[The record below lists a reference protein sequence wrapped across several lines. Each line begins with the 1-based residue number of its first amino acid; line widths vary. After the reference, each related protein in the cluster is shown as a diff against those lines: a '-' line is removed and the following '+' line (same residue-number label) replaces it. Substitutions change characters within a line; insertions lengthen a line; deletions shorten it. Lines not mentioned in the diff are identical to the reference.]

1 MRRRF
6 FFTTNP
12 GAGLSGSPLA
22 DAVASALQRAGAE
35 VVRAR
40 PPSIEAARAGVREA
54 VASRRYDAI
63 VACGGDGT
71 VRQVAAC
78 LVGTETPLG
87 IVPGGTA
94 NVLAHEMQLPST
106 PEAIGRTLTDGRE
119 AEVAC
124 ARVNGEP
131 FLLMAG
137 VGFDARVIGALNQR
151 FKSLVGKAAYAG
163 PVLGAIVR
171 PMDVLSVSVDGH
183 AHQASW
189 AVVTNARHYGGRFV
203 LTPRTGVQQRGLQAV
218 LFKARSRA
226 VLIGQLMALAAGN
239 LDARCTNQGDV
250 GMLPCTH
257 VTITSPH
264 PVPVQ
269 VDGDGFGLTPLQID
283 QGDAHLRLIVPA
295 APAGETPLTSR

>member
-12 GAGLSGSPLA
+12 DAGLSGSPLA
-22 DAVASALQRAGAE
+22 DAVARVLHRAGAE
-35 VVRAR
+35 VMRAH
-40 PPSIEAARAGVREA
+40 PESVEAARAGVRQA

-71 VRQVAAC
+71 IRQVAAC
-78 LVGTETPLG
+78 LVGTEVALG

-106 PEAIGRTLTDGRE
+106 PEAIGRALLDGRE
-119 AEVAC
+119 TDVVC

-131 FLLMAG
+131 FLLMTG
-137 VGFDARVIGALNQR
+137 VGFDARVISALNHR

-171 PMDVLSVSVDGH
+171 PMDVLTVTVDGH

-203 LTPRTGVQQRGLQAV
+203 LTPRTGVQRRGLQTV
-218 LFKARSRA
+218 LFKAKSRA
-226 VLIGQLMALAAGN
+226 VLIGQLLSLASGT
-239 LDARCTNQGDV
+239 LDARCANRGDV
-250 GMLPCTH
+250 ESLSCSH
-257 VTITSPH
+257 VTIACH
-264 PVPVQ
+264 RPVPAQ
-269 VDGDGFGLTPLQID
+269 VDGDGFGFTPLWID
-283 QGDAHLRLIVPA
+283 QGDTHLRLIVPA
-295 APAGETPLTSR
+295 NHVASQAR